1 MRYLILVSL
10 LVGCSPPVVDNRV
23 DDILSKVQSDNVT
36 QTALLLDKFDNLNI
50 KLDAVKIAI
59 ETIPT
64 GAAVPPE
71 PPSTPSQATPSA
83 APVFESKPVLYV
95 SYTKFCLPCRK
106 LKKDI
111 EAGKFN
117 DFVVKELP
125 DDTWEQGYPVIR
137 WKQDDKWMY
146 LVRDAVGFN
155 GEPIKTNRGY
165 DSEVVKDLK
174 TVHGIQ

>member
-10 LVGCSPPVVDNRV
+10 LVGCYPPVADSRV
-23 DDILSKVQSDNVT
+23 GDILSKVQSDNFK
-36 QTALLLDKFDNLNI
+36 QTAVLLDKFDNLNT
-50 KLDAVKIAI
+50 KLDAVKVTI

-95 SYTKFCLPCRK
+95 SYTKFCLPCKK

-111 EAGKFN
+111 DTGKFS
-117 DFVVKELP
+117 DFIVKELP
-125 DDTWEQGYPVIR
+125 DDTWSQGYPVIR
-137 WKQDDKWMY
+137 WKKDGQWMY
-146 LVRDAVGFN
+146 LVRNTVDSN
-155 GEPIKTNRGY
+155 GGPIKTNRGY
-165 DSEVVKDLK
+165 DSGVVKDLK
-174 TVHGIQ
+174 IVHGIN